1 VLCIYCQESNANARE
16 HYLPRSLGGFE
27 KFAPLLDRLCQK
39 CNEEIG
45 GTAEMAF
52 ARQSP
57 EGILRNL
64 QLVKRSRGKRTKPQ
78 SVYSPRFAG
87 DEHFSLSAT
96 DPETG
101 LELLWQLDEGP
112 GTIGEISQLVV
123 FDANCEAVHHIP
135 VPTAITTGKELFDV
149 FQQHKVAFPVPKL
162 LVIAAHGDE
171 DRIQQMFADWNIK
184 CELQLQ
190 KRHGG
195 LIPGPKVYKGR
206 VDLSYFRALAK
217 IGFHYTLKYIPNI
230 TGGESCFSP
239 LRNFIKHGSGDP
251 NKFLSPGNSL
261 KRFDE
266 RPGHLLTC
274 AILPSGE
281 IVSTFQFFVGSE
293 PPLPRWQLS
302 IGQYPGLLTI
312 YCFSEHFFTL
322 TPTSNGS
329 LKGGEIISLERP
341 LGWGSRPIAL
351 QNS

>member
-1 VLCIYCQESNANARE
+1 MLCIYCQESDANARE

-27 KFAPLLDRLCQK
+27 KFVPLLDRLCQK

-45 GTAEMAF
+45 SKAELAF

-57 EGILRNL
+57 QGILRNL
-64 QLVKRSRGKRTKPQ
+64 QLVKRSRGKRTRSQ
-78 SVYSPRFAG
+78 SVYSPKFIG

-112 GTIGEISQLVV
+112 GTIGEISQLVI
-123 FDANCEAVHHIP
+123 FDANGEVAHHIP
-135 VPTAITTGKELFDV
+135 IPTAITTGKELFNL
-149 FQQHKVAFPVPKL
+149 FQQHKVVSPMPKL
-162 LVIAAHGDE
+162 LVIAARGDE
-171 DRIQQMFADWNIK
+171 GRIQQMFADWGVK

-195 LIPGPKVYKGR
+195 LIPGPKTFKGR

-217 IGFHYTLKYIPNI
+217 IGFHYTLKYIPSI
-230 TGGESCFSP
+230 TGSESCFNL

-251 NKFLSPGNSL
+251 NKFLSPANPL
-261 KRFDE
+261 KRFAE
-266 RPGHLLTC
+266 SRGHLLTC

-293 PPLPRWQLS
+293 APLPRWELS
-302 IGQYPGLLTI
+302 VGQYPGLLTT
-312 YCFSEHFFTL
+312 YYFSGHFFSL
-322 TPTSNGS
+322 TSTQDGS
-329 LKGGEIISLERP
+329 LKGGEIISLER
-341 LGWGSRPIAL
+341 L
-351 QNS
+351 